1 MHFHAGQP
9 FQMYSSHENTPVCK
23 FAENG
28 PKVKP
33 PTVKAP
39 RYLESRLYQGSS
51 SLLKAAAAVEMRPK
65 VNKLYSANGN

>member
-28 PKVKP
+28 KKVKP
-33 PTVKAP
+33 ANFFCILGP
-39 RYLESRLYQGSS
+39 
-51 SLLKAAAAVEMRPK
+51 LLKAKFKKKLKFE
-65 VNKLYSANGN
+65 VN

>member
-39 RYLESRLYQGSS
+39 RYIVICW
-51 SLLKAAAAVEMRPK
+51 VEIL
-65 VNKLYSANGN
+65 VTAENCWD

>member
-28 PKVKP
+28 KKVKP
-33 PTVKAP
+33 PSVKAP
-39 RYLESRLYQGSS
+39 HYRGKHYPSVTPAIPLKAPTQQRIYEP
-51 SLLKAAAAVEMRPK
+51 LLKF
-65 VNKLYSANGN
+65 

>member
-28 PKVKP
+28 KKVKP
-33 PTVKAP
+33 PSVKAP
-39 RYLESRLYQGSS
+39 HYFAFFINKEWNNLSS
-51 SLLKAAAAVEMRPK
+51 VKSP
-65 VNKLYSANGN
+65 